1 MKQYIAQQIRIIHQR
16 IIYFNRNI
24 NDIFKILKILKKIK
38 KGNLQKNGFV
48 SIISNKLFKIKK
60 IMETTKKETL
70 IKVLES
76 LVPYWSMAEWFLTI
90 VKNNEDNRLNDALYE
105 MITKEIKEIKVINDK
120 AKINNIKE
128 KLKKIKEKEGK
139 ETKEYKYLEDLI
151 DNL

>member
-1 MKQYIAQQIRIIHQR
+1 M
-16 IIYFNRNI
+16 
-24 NDIFKILKILKKIK
+24 
-38 KGNLQKNGFV
+38 QKNEFV

-60 IMETTKKETL
+60 IMETAKKETL

-90 VKNNEDNRLNDALYE
+90 VKNNEDNKLNDALYE

-139 ETKEYKYLEDLI
+139 ESKEYKYLEDLI